1 MNKTTKKL
9 LIVIG
14 ILSILAGIVRYFQGD
29 NIDLLLAFVI
39 GITLFGSIYFTKS
52 VNKKYIWFLKPIP

>member
-14 ILSILAGIVRYFQGD
+14 TLSILAGIVRYFQGD
-29 NIDLLLAFVI
+29 NIDSLLAFVI
-39 GITLFGSIYFTKS
+39 GITLIGSIYFTKS
-52 VNKKYIWFLKPIP
+52 VNKK